1 VTGQTVPVNRPL
13 MQRIDLFAL
22 LGAGLALL
30 VTVFYVFLVYAQGD
44 SPSSY
49 AVGILLV
56 AIACAAYAVPMRA
69 RGRTVTLGVA
79 AIFLFLL
86 GFIALFS
93 IGLPLV
99 LAAMLC
105 VLGAMRR
112 TTRDWRDTV

>member
-1 VTGQTVPVNRPL
+1 

-30 VTVFYVFLVYAQGD
+30 VTAFYLFLVYAQGD

-69 RGRTVTLGVA
+69 RGRKLTLGVA

>member
-1 VTGQTVPVNRPL
+1 MTRPL

-30 VTVFYVFLVYAQGD
+30 VTALYVFLVYAEGD
-44 SPSSY
+44 APSSY

-69 RGRTVTLGVA
+69 RGRKVTLGVA

>member
-1 VTGQTVPVNRPL
+1 

-49 AVGILLV
+49 AVGLLLV
-56 AIACAAYAVPMRA
+56 AIASAAYAVPMRA
-69 RGRTVTLGVA
+69 RGRKVTLGVA

-99 LAAMLC
+99 LSAMLC

>member
-1 VTGQTVPVNRPL
+1 VTRPL
-13 MQRIDLFAL
+13 LQRLDLFAL
-22 LGAGLALL
+22 LGALLAFL
-30 VTVFYVFLVYAQGD
+30 VTAFYVFLVLAQGD

-56 AIACAAYAVPMRA
+56 AIGCAAYAVPMRA
-69 RGRTVTLGVA
+69 RGRKVTLGVA
-79 AIFLFLL
+79 AVCLLLL

-105 VLGAMRR
+105 VVGAMRH

>member
-1 VTGQTVPVNRPL
+1 

-49 AVGILLV
+49 AVGLLLV
-56 AIACAAYAVPMRA
+56 AIASAAYAVPMRA
-69 RGRTVTLGVA
+69 RGRRVTLGVA

-99 LAAMLC
+99 LSAMLC
-105 VLGAMRR
+105 VFGAIRR

>member
-1 VTGQTVPVNRPL
+1 

-49 AVGILLV
+49 AVGLLLV
-56 AIACAAYAVPMRA
+56 AIASAAYAVPMRA
-69 RGRTVTLGVA
+69 RGRRVTLGVA

-99 LAAMLC
+99 LSAMLC

>member
-1 VTGQTVPVNRPL
+1 MTRPL
-13 MQRIDLFAL
+13 IQRLDLFAL
-22 LGAGLALL
+22 VGAVLAFL
-30 VTVFYVFLVYAQGD
+30 VTAFYVFLVYAQGD

-69 RGRTVTLGVA
+69 RGRKVTLGVA
-79 AIFLFLL
+79 AIFLFIL

-93 IGLPLV
+93 IGMPLV

-105 VLGAMRR
+105 VLGATRH